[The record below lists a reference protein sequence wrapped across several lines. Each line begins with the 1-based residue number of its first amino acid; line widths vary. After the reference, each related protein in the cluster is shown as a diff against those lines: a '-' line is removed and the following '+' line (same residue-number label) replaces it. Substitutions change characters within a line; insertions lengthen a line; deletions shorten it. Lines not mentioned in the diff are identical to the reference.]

1 MFLYVNFKAIFCVAL
16 VAALTNI
23 VLTQNLYT
31 SMLDDTRGA
40 LMSFSSGSSLTSR
53 PKPRPR
59 PPVAS
64 RRRRTGSSGGFS
76 GNFFYLNLIDFAL
89 LFNNALTCSS
99 LRRNLERKMNCFS
112 CVMPKTV

>member
-40 LMSFSSGSSLTSR
+40 LMSFSSGSSSSFTLA
-53 PKPRPR
+53 KPRPR

-64 RRRRTGSSGGFS
+64 RRRGISIMSS

-89 LFNNALTCSS
+89 LFNNAHTCAS
-99 LRRNLERKMNCFS
+99 LRRNPERKINCLFLS
-112 CVMPKTV
+112 CDA